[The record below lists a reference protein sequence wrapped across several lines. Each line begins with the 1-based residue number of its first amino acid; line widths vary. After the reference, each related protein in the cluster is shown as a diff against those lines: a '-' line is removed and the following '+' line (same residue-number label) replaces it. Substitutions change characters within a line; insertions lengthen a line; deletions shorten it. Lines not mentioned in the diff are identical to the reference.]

1 MWNISRRIGIDL
13 GTATVLI
20 YEKGKGIVLQEP
32 SVVAL
37 EKETKK
43 VLAVGKEA
51 QRMLGRTPF
60 NITAI
65 RPMREGV
72 IADFEVT
79 EALLKHFLNKVLG
92 RHRVV
97 KPLMMVC
104 VPAGV
109 TGVEK
114 RAVIEATMQ
123 VGARKTFLIEEP
135 LAAAIGAGLPI
146 EEPSGSMIIDV
157 GGGTTDIAVLSL
169 GGIVVAESLRIGGD
183 KIDEALI
190 RYVKDKYNLR
200 IGESTAEQ
208 LKLKIG
214 TACPADDNNE
224 AMEIRG
230 QDVMTGLPGCVDITA
245 RETFEAMQE
254 PLQSILNGIRRVLEQ
269 TPPELSSDI
278 SEKGLVMTGGS
289 ALLRGLDSLI
299 SRETGVPA
307 FKAENTL
314 SCVAIGTGL
323 ALESLDKLAKTLSS
337 ETGIR

>member
-183 KIDEALI
+183 KFDEALI

-214 TACPADDNNE
+214 TACPDGDNNE
-224 AMEIRG
+224 TMEIRG
-230 QDVMTGLPGCVDITA
+230 QDVMTGLPGSVDITA

-289 ALLRGLDSLI
+289 ALLCGLDTLI

-307 FKAENTL
+307 IKAENTL

-323 ALESLDKLAKTLSS
+323 ALESLDKLAKTLSL
-337 ETGIR
+337 ETGSR

>member
-1 MWNISRRIGIDL
+1 MLNISRRIGIDL

-37 EKETKK
+37 DNESKK
-43 VLAVGKEA
+43 VLAVGQQA
-51 QRMLGRTPF
+51 QRMLGRTPY

-72 IADFEVT
+72 IADFAVT
-79 EALLKHFLNKVLG
+79 EALLKHVLNDVLG
-92 RHRVV
+92 RHRIV
-97 KPLMMVC
+97 KPLIMVC

-109 TGVEK
+109 TDVEK

-146 EEPSGSMIIDV
+146 HEPNGSMVIDV

-169 GGIVVAESLRIGGD
+169 GGIVAADSLRIGGD
-183 KIDEALI
+183 KFDESII
-190 RYVKDKYNLR
+190 RYVREKYNLK

-208 LKLKIG
+208 LKVKIG
-214 TACPADDNNE
+214 TAYLPKYGGE
-224 AMEIRG
+224 TLEVRG
-230 QDVMTGLPGCVDITA
+230 QDVVSGLPSSVTISS
-245 RETFEAMQE
+245 EEVYEAMRE
-254 PLQSILNGIRRVLEQ
+254 YLQGILSGVRRVLEQ
-269 TPPELSSDI
+269 TPPELASDI

-289 ALLRGLDSLI
+289 ALLRGLDALI
-299 SRETGVPA
+299 SEETGVPTIR
-307 FKAENTL
+307 AENTR

-323 ALESLDKLAKTLSS
+323 ALESIDKLSRLLPS
-337 ETGIR
+337 EASLG